1 MPWNVYHRGAGQKQ
15 AKLNE
20 YYAFSSGEYA
30 PVFNSNGLEASD
42 TNFYVGGN
50 NPYDANE
57 SGREF
62 VAYLFAHDPVGEDD
76 DGMIACGSYTGNGT
90 DQDIDLGW
98 EPQYVLIKSVTGG
111 GSYEGWYIFDKMRGM
126 DHALNGENSHLLADT
141 SDAEAAN
148 SYGTANYN
156 LVEPIAT
163 GFTVEGTSGPSAV
176 GTNGGTYIYMAIRA
190 PMMVEP
196 KSGTEVFAIDTAGS
210 AIGGAAPTM
219 RSPFAVDLY
228 MQRYNKQNAGNMSM
242 GSRIQ
247 GGKYEMYTNS
257 TNYEQLISE
266 ALDYSN
272 GWGNNTGANTNW
284 IGLLFKRAKGFMDVV
299 AYTGNYTAGY
309 TVNHSLGVVPEMMFF
324 KNRDSQTNWNVYHKI
339 LGISD
344 RLYLNTDGAS
354 VGAPVVWDAS
364 PTASSFSLG
373 TNTHVNG
380 TDDYVAY
387 LFATLDGVSK
397 VGSYTGNGSNQNID
411 CGFSN
416 GARFVLI
423 KRTDSTGYWYIW
435 DTLRGIVAG
444 NDPHI
449 ALNTNVAEVT
459 SDDSIDPYSTGFTV
473 NQVAATNINVTSAT
487 YIFLSIA

>member
-1 MPWNVYHRGAGQKQ
+1 
-15 AKLNE
+15 
-20 YYAFSSGEYA
+20 
-30 PVFNSNGLEASD
+30 
-42 TNFYVGGN
+42 
-50 NPYDANE
+50 
-57 SGREF
+57 
-62 VAYLFAHDPVGEDD
+62 
-76 DGMIACGSYTGNGT
+76 
-90 DQDIDLGW
+90 
-98 EPQYVLIKSVTGG
+98 
-111 GSYEGWYIFDKMRGM
+111 
-126 DHALNGENSHLLADT
+126 LLANT
-141 SDAEAAN
+141 GDAEPAYA
-148 SYGTANYN
+148 YGSDNYN

-299 AYTGNYTAGY
+299 AYTGNGTIGR
-309 TVNHSLGVVPEMMFF
+309 TMNHSLGVVPEMFIV
-324 KNRDSQTNWNVYHKI
+324 KTRANAGEQWNVYHK
-339 LGISD
+339 GHNGGVTPANFVS
-344 RLYLNTDGAS
+344 YLTHDWVPAETAS
-354 VGAPVVWDAS
+354 VWNNTE
-364 PTASSFSLG
+364 PTATVFSLKNDTQ
-373 TNTHVNG
+373 TNYSGYT
-380 TDDYVAY
+380 YIAY
-387 LFATLDGVSK
+387 LFATLAGVSK
-397 VGSYTGNGSNQNID
+397 VGSYTGNGSNQNIA
-411 CGFSN
+411 CGFSG

-423 KRTDSTGYWYIW
+423 KRTDSTGDWYIW

-473 NQVAATNINVTSAT
+473 NQVAATNINVTSGT
-487 YIFLSIA
+487 YIFLAIA